1 MDRTFALL
9 GGNRH
14 VVGRPVYLDCAA
26 TTPIDPRVLQ
36 RVVTFLEAEYG
47 NAGSRTHEFGARA
60 RTAVEQAREQVARVV
75 DAGRGEVIFTS
86 GATESNNQTQHN
98 QTKHKHQTN
107 QRHNE
112 STAIE

>member
-86 GATESNNQTQHN
+86 GATEGDNLALLGLAEHSDQSG
-98 QTKHKHQTN
+98 
-107 QRHNE
+107 RR
-112 STAIE
+112 